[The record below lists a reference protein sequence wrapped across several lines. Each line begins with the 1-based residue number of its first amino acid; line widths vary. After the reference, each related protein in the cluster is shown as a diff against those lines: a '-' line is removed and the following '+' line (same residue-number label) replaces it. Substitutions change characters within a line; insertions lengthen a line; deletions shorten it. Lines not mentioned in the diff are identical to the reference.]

1 MSPNEAGEHH
11 YTFVTNIKRNEVKK
25 RRKRGVLAFDFE
37 ARSLED
43 KQRPEENC
51 VRIGEHRSY
60 FQRDTICKIKYRPYK
75 KKNYIIKTFITNSEK
90 TSARQFLDW
99 LHKERTENRRYTC
112 VAHNGSRYDFFFLI
126 KEFTR
131 QEQLHSPPQL
141 RGTSIISLT
150 YQEHIFK
157 DTACFMPNTLKNLCD
172 SFQIDEGKITECEY
186 RGKTMESMELCMY
199 KPELNF
205 DDFMALKETEPE
217 FWKRGRRVLRRVR

>member
-1 MSPNEAGEHH
+1 MCTPFVRKEHPGRDA
-11 YTFVTNIKRNEVKK
+11 I
-25 RRKRGVLAFDFE
+25 
-37 ARSLED
+37 
-43 KQRPEENC
+43 QMP
-51 VRIGEHRSY
+51 RSY

-75 KKNYIIKTFITNSEK
+75 KKNYIIKTFTTNSEK

-186 RGKTMESMELCMY
+186 RAEAC
-199 KPELNF
+199 
-205 DDFMALKETEPE
+205 ETPIS
-217 FWKRGRRVLRRVR
+217 RRRQRANPSSGEEAGAC